1 MPRRRL
7 KVGPHGIGLSV
18 LEAGPADGR
27 PVILLH
33 GFPEFSGAWQAYF
46 EPLAAAAGL
55 RVVAPDQRGCGWSDK
70 PAGVKAYGLDVL
82 AADIAG
88 LAAALGFKT
97 IALVGHDWGGIVA
110 WWIAA
115 TMPELVERLVVLN
128 APHVPVTAR
137 FLRHH
142 PGQAVRSWY
151 VGAFQVP
158 GLPERLLARND
169 FAVLRRSM
177 TQSARPGTFSP
188 EVLGSFAAAW
198 AQDGALTGMVN
209 WYRALVRDPPRTPS
223 SADLM
228 PVPDPLGAARSLPGP
243 SSRPG
248 EPRALRPRGHRVV
261 RGGRPLASPRSAAGH
276 LRRPGPLYGGSGP
289 GVGLRSRTG
298 SAR

>member
-1 MPRRRL
+1 MDPNAPVPRRRL

-46 EPLAAAAGL
+46 EPLAAAGL
-55 RVVAPDQRGCGWSDK
+55 RVVAPDQRGYGWSDK

-188 EVLGSFAAAW
+188 EVLASFAAAW

-223 SADLM
+223 RRISCPCRILWGRR
-228 PVPDPLGAARSLPGP
+228 DPFLDHRLAPASL
-243 SSRPG
+243 
-248 EPRALRPRGHRVV
+248 ALCDRGDIVWFEE
-261 RGGRPLASPRSAAGH
+261 AGH
-276 LRRPGPLYGGSGP
+276 WLHHEVPQDICAALVRFLAAPG
-289 GVGLRSRTG
+289 R
-298 SAR
+298 A